1 MKLNLD
7 EERDYCNNSKEYKWK
22 DLIYELFFE
31 IKSEILGQKIE
42 IEEDEYKDN
51 LKKTSIPNLVKYIH
65 DSIQILVNKKIDEA
79 KTKQKNYDNKYYL
92 ELNKGNK
99 NIIPILIDE
108 KNQYEN
114 IIRKLEEKERYLN
127 KIIFQNNLQK
137 DAMENKIGELL
148 DIEEDFEKMKTKLKY
163 DEGRF
168 LENDRKDNEIIILRR
183 ENSNLKKSIEK
194 LEEKAFSFKKE
205 IENNKNEINN
215 LQNEIKKL
223 KIKMEDLQ
231 KQNENLKANN
241 INININNITG
251 TNNKNEILSNN
262 NISNMFFRE
271 EHFFK
276 KNNYPNKI
284 FAYQKIKNKFLNI
297 KKNNIDI
304 LNNTRTESLEKVKS
318 DMINKY
324 FIASKIYRNNSLINN
339 SFKTSHCIFGQNYPG
354 NNINQNNSQIQ
365 NFKNKVNNNII
376 RKVISPARDNNFRS
390 NSSKAKENNKFKF
403 INGES
408 NHN

>member
-1 MKLNLD
+1 MKLNSD
-7 EERDYCNNSKEYKWK
+7 EEKDFYNNSKEYKWK
-22 DLIYELFFE
+22 DLLYELFFE

-42 IEEDEYKDN
+42 IEEDEYRDN

-65 DSIQILVNKKIDEA
+65 DSIQILINKKIEEI
-79 KTKQKNYDNKYYL
+79 KIKQKNDDNKYYL
-92 ELNKGNK
+92 EINKNNK
-99 NIIPILIDE
+99 NIIPMLINE

-137 DAMENKIGELL
+137 DAMENKMGELM
-148 DIEEDFEKMKTKLKY
+148 DMEEEFEEMKTKLKY

-183 ENSNLKKSIEK
+183 ENSNLKQSISK
-194 LEEKAFSFKKE
+194 LEEEALNFKNE

-223 KIKMEDLQ
+223 NIKIEDLQ

-251 TNNKNEILSNN
+251 TNTKNEILPNN
-262 NISNMFFRE
+262 NINNMAFRE

-276 KNNYPNKI
+276 KNNFPNKI

-297 KKNNIDI
+297 KKNNIEI
-304 LNNTRTESLEKVKS
+304 MNNTRTESLEKVKS
-318 DMINKY
+318 DMMNKY
-324 FIASKIYRNNSLINN
+324 LIANKIYRNNSLINN
-339 SFKTSHCIFGQNYPG
+339 SFKTNHFIYGHNYLG

-365 NFKNKVNNNII
+365 NFKSKVNNNII
-376 RKVISPARDNNFRS
+376 RKVISPSKENNIRS
-390 NSSKAKENNKFKF
+390 NSSKVKENNKFNF
-403 INGES
+403 ING
-408 NHN
+408 

>member
-1 MKLNLD
+1 MKLNSD
-7 EERDYCNNSKEYKWK
+7 EEKDFYNNSKEYKWK
-22 DLIYELFFE
+22 DLLYELFFE

-42 IEEDEYKDN
+42 IEEDEYRDN
-51 LKKTSIPNLVKYIH
+51 LKKASIPNLVKYIH
-65 DSIQILVNKKIDEA
+65 DSIQILINKKIEEI
-79 KTKQKNYDNKYYL
+79 KIKQKNDDNKYYL
-92 ELNKGNK
+92 EINKNNK
-99 NIIPILIDE
+99 NIIPMLINE

-137 DAMENKIGELL
+137 DAMENKMGELM
-148 DIEEDFEKMKTKLKY
+148 DMEEEFEEMKTKLKY

-183 ENSNLKKSIEK
+183 ENSNLKQSISK
-194 LEEKAFSFKKE
+194 LEEEALNFKKE

-223 KIKMEDLQ
+223 NIKIEDLQ

-251 TNNKNEILSNN
+251 TNTKNEILPNN
-262 NISNMFFRE
+262 NINNMVFRE

-276 KNNYPNKI
+276 KNNFPNKI

-297 KKNNIDI
+297 KKNNIEI
-304 LNNTRTESLEKVKS
+304 MNNTRTESLEKVKS
-318 DMINKY
+318 DMMNKY
-324 FIASKIYRNNSLINN
+324 LIANKIYRNNSLINN
-339 SFKTSHCIFGQNYPG
+339 SFKTNHFIYGHNYLG

-365 NFKNKVNNNII
+365 NFKSKVNNNII
-376 RKVISPARDNNFRS
+376 RKVISPSKENNIRS
-390 NSSKAKENNKFKF
+390 NSSKVKENNKFNF
-403 INGES
+403 ING
-408 NHN
+408 

>member
-1 MKLNLD
+1 MKLNSD
-7 EERDYCNNSKEYKWK
+7 EEKDFYNNSKEYKWK
-22 DLIYELFFE
+22 DLLYELLFE

-42 IEEDEYKDN
+42 IEEDEYRDN

-65 DSIQILVNKKIDEA
+65 DSIQILINKKIEEI
-79 KTKQKNYDNKYYL
+79 KIKQKNDDNNYYL
-92 ELNKGNK
+92 EINKYNK
-99 NIIPILIDE
+99 NIIPMLINE

-137 DAMENKIGELL
+137 DAMENKMGELM
-148 DIEEDFEKMKTKLKY
+148 DMEEEFEEMKTKLKY

-183 ENSNLKKSIEK
+183 ENSNLKQSISK
-194 LEEKAFSFKKE
+194 LEEEALNFKNE

-223 KIKMEDLQ
+223 NIKIEDLQ

-251 TNNKNEILSNN
+251 TNTKNEILPNN
-262 NISNMFFRE
+262 NINNMVFRE

-276 KNNYPNKI
+276 KNNFPNKI

-297 KKNNIDI
+297 KKNNIEI
-304 LNNTRTESLEKVKS
+304 MNNTRTESLEKVKS
-318 DMINKY
+318 DMMNKY
-324 FIASKIYRNNSLINN
+324 LIANKIYRNNSLINN
-339 SFKTSHCIFGQNYPG
+339 SFKTNHFIYGHNYLG

-365 NFKNKVNNNII
+365 NFKSRFNNNII
-376 RKVISPARDNNFRS
+376 KKVISPSKENNIRS
-390 NSSKAKENNKFKF
+390 NSSKVKENNKFNF
-403 INGES
+403 ING
-408 NHN
+408 

>member
-1 MKLNLD
+1 MKLNSD
-7 EERDYCNNSKEYKWK
+7 EEKDFYNNSKEYKWK
-22 DLIYELFFE
+22 DLLYELFFE

-42 IEEDEYKDN
+42 IEEDEYRDN

-65 DSIQILVNKKIDEA
+65 DSIQILINKKIEEI
-79 KTKQKNYDNKYYL
+79 KIKQKNDDNKYYL
-92 ELNKGNK
+92 EINKNNK
-99 NIIPILIDE
+99 NIIPMLINE

-137 DAMENKIGELL
+137 DAMENKMGELM
-148 DIEEDFEKMKTKLKY
+148 DMEEEFEEMKTKLKY

-183 ENSNLKKSIEK
+183 ENSNLKQSISK
-194 LEEKAFSFKKE
+194 LEEEALNFKKE

-223 KIKMEDLQ
+223 NIKIEDLQ

-251 TNNKNEILSNN
+251 TNTKNEILPNN
-262 NISNMFFRE
+262 NINNMVFRE

-276 KNNYPNKI
+276 KNNFPNKI

-297 KKNNIDI
+297 KKNNIEI
-304 LNNTRTESLEKVKS
+304 MNNTRTESLEKVKS
-318 DMINKY
+318 DMMNKY
-324 FIASKIYRNNSLINN
+324 LIANKIYRNNSLINN
-339 SFKTSHCIFGQNYPG
+339 SFKTNHFIYGHNYLG

-365 NFKNKVNNNII
+365 NFKSRFNNNII
-376 RKVISPARDNNFRS
+376 KKVISPSKENNIRS
-390 NSSKAKENNKFKF
+390 NSSKVKENNKFNF
-403 INGES
+403 ING
-408 NHN
+408 

>member
-262 NISNMFFRE
+262 NIS
-271 EHFFK
+271 K
-276 KNNYPNKI
+276 KKI
-284 FAYQKIKNKFLNI
+284 IIPIKYLLI
-297 KKNNIDI
+297 KK
-304 LNNTRTESLEKVKS
+304 
-318 DMINKY
+318 
-324 FIASKIYRNNSLINN
+324 
-339 SFKTSHCIFGQNYPG
+339 
-354 NNINQNNSQIQ
+354 
-365 NFKNKVNNNII
+365 
-376 RKVISPARDNNFRS
+376 
-390 NSSKAKENNKFKF
+390 
-403 INGES
+403 
-408 NHN
+408 